1 LLSFS
6 WLRGAVRLTTKQEE
20 QEDDDARVVV
30 FLAEKSYEDSSKT
43 RILGR

>member
-1 LLSFS
+1 
-6 WLRGAVRLTTKQEE
+6 LRGAVRLTTKQEE

-30 FLAEKSYEDSSKT
+30 FLAEKSCEDSSKT